1 MKNLRNFFSYMLCL
15 AIALTALSSCL
26 NGDDEKELTLTDA
39 DVRTIFETGQGT
51 YEGKIYT
58 VTENYAGTFLTK
70 DSVRNVQLTI
80 NADSTIRVS
89 GIPDSLYASLL
100 DSYHAQSKAV
110 SEELAKQTTVQP
122 VRSKIGALSYYDRDK
137 TIYSYQTLIY
147 QTTFTVTLNGQAQQ
161 VVFKNSMF
169 ALYNTRNRALQ
180 VAMKPAEIKAE
191 KEYLRPSRNYF
202 IFVST
207 AKH

>member
-1 MKNLRNFFSYMLCL
+1 MKNLRNFFGYMLCL

-58 VTENYAGTFLTK
+58 VTENNAGTFLTK

-122 VRSKIGALSYYDRDK
+122 VRSRIGALSYHDRDK

-169 ALYNTRNRALQ
+169 ALYNTRNRALKA
-180 VAMKPAEIKAE
+180 AMKPAEIKAE
-191 KEYLRPSRNYF
+191 KEYLRPSGNYF

>member
-1 MKNLRNFFSYMLCL
+1 MKNLRNFFGYMLCL

-122 VRSKIGALSYYDRDK
+122 VRSRIGALSYHDRDK

-191 KEYLRPSRNYF
+191 KEYLRASRNYF

>member
-1 MKNLRNFFSYMLCL
+1 MKNLRNFFGYMLCL

-58 VTENYAGTFLTK
+58 VTENNAGTFLTK

-89 GIPDSLYASLL
+89 GIPDSLYA
-100 DSYHAQSKAV
+100 QSKAV

-122 VRSKIGALSYYDRDK
+122 VRSRIGALSYYDRDK

>member
-1 MKNLRNFFSYMLCL
+1 MKNLRNFFGYMLCL

-110 SEELAKQTTVQP
+110 SEDHRTT
-122 VRSKIGALSYYDRDK
+122 R
-137 TIYSYQTLIY
+137 
-147 QTTFTVTLNGQAQQ
+147 
-161 VVFKNSMF
+161 
-169 ALYNTRNRALQ
+169 
-180 VAMKPAEIKAE
+180 
-191 KEYLRPSRNYF
+191 
-202 IFVST
+202 
-207 AKH
+207 

>member
-1 MKNLRNFFSYMLCL
+1 MKKLRNFFGYMLCL

-39 DVRTIFETGQGT
+39 DVRSIFETGQGT

-89 GIPDSLYASLL
+89 GIPHSL
-100 DSYHAQSKAV
+100 
-110 SEELAKQTTVQP
+110 
-122 VRSKIGALSYYDRDK
+122 
-137 TIYSYQTLIY
+137 
-147 QTTFTVTLNGQAQQ
+147 
-161 VVFKNSMF
+161 
-169 ALYNTRNRALQ
+169 
-180 VAMKPAEIKAE
+180 
-191 KEYLRPSRNYF
+191 
-202 IFVST
+202 
-207 AKH
+207 